1 MSSHERRYGAGEL
14 REILRRAQRQ
24 DVKPDEGLTRAE
36 LLEIG
41 REVGVEEEQMST
53 ALTRYD
59 GDLQLAAAET
69 EIRQLARRGFATHLI
84 AFVWVGAA
92 LGLISIWA
100 GPPVLIPLL
109 LWGMALTLHL
119 RSAFFPDPDKVRD
132 QARRRLVRQRLVASS
147 QHFGAAL
154 ADGAAR
160 VLSAAAERLD
170 GAAGKSESRTRTA
183 GEARGRDGT
192 RDGVKKSL

>member
-24 DVKPDEGLTRAE
+24 DAKPDEGLTRAE

-41 REVGVEEEQMST
+41 RDVGVDEEQMST

-69 EIRQLARRGFATHLI
+69 ELRQIARRGFATHLI
-84 AFVWVGAA
+84 AFVWVGAV
-92 LGLISIWA
+92 LGLISVWA

-119 RSAFFPDPDKVRD
+119 RSAFFPHPDKLRE
-132 QARRRLVRQRLVASS
+132 QARKRLVRQRLKASS
-147 QHFGAAL
+147 QHFGEAL

-170 GAAGKSESRTRTA
+170 GATGKSDSRARTA
-183 GEARGRDGT
+183 TEARGRDGT
-192 RDGVKKSL
+192 KRSL